1 MLDET
6 TFCTLNAVYLKKMA
20 DVDHVADVTGNEVAL
35 VAQLLREQAEA
46 GHLIAVDNKYLMQP
60 PGVEQV
66 LNFYRETYTPLRSAD
81 HAMRVL
87 DWYERFEHG
96 LNLQF
101 IKAVSDWQTSQGDE
115 RAQGRMTRI
124 VERMIRALGELTPA
138 IPRYAG
144 YVRRFER
151 SMALSDQG
159 QRDYVCNPT
168 LDSMHNVWFEFHEDI
183 LAVVGRPRDR

>member
-6 TFCTLNAVYLKKMA
+6 TFCTLNAIYLKKMA
-20 DVDHVADVTGNEVAL
+20 DAEHVAEVTGHDVAL
-35 VAQLLREQAEA
+35 TSRLLREQTEA
-46 GHLIAVDNKYLMQP
+46 GHLIAVEGKYLMQP
-60 PGVEQV
+60 QGIEQV
-66 LNFYRETYTPLRSAD
+66 LTFYRETYTPLRSAGL
-81 HAMRVL
+81 VL

-115 RAQGRMTRI
+115 RAQGRMLRI
-124 VERMIRALGELTPA
+124 VERMIRALGELTPTIA
-138 IPRYAG
+138 RYTG
-144 YVRRFER
+144 YVRRFEH

-159 QRDYVCNPT
+159 QRDYVCNPM